1 MKINWKG
8 ILFWSNQFYG
18 ICAVLMAM
26 ESSMYLLNKLPSY
39 PILLLIHLLTVIYY
53 THAYIMEQ
61 KEGHPNERTVW
72 YIKNK
77 KFIYSSQVV
86 FTLCCLYLSI
96 VPCKLIELLSTA
108 PISIL
113 IILSITI
120 LFCSLYYI
128 PHFIYKKN
136 IRKLGIIK
144 SISIAWVWTVAC
156 CIIPIWMMGGYNLIA
171 TSFIFWIHFA
181 QLFLFILILAILFDI
196 KDIERDQDD
205 AVSTIVI
212 RIGKN
217 KLINSIITPILI
229 VYGFAVTL
237 EWKMANLSFTFLG
250 MQMILLVLV
259 YIVSKKVISIYSI
272 FKNILLIDGLMIIK
286 AILSIIVIKW

>member
-1 MKINWKG
+1 
-8 ILFWSNQFYG
+8 
-18 ICAVLMAM
+18 
-26 ESSMYLLNKLPSY
+26 
-39 PILLLIHLLTVIYY
+39 
-53 THAYIMEQ
+53 
-61 KEGHPNERTVW
+61 
-72 YIKNK
+72 
-77 KFIYSSQVV
+77 
-86 FTLCCLYLSI
+86 
-96 VPCKLIELLSTA
+96 
-108 PISIL
+108 
-113 IILSITI
+113 
-120 LFCSLYYI
+120 
-128 PHFIYKKN
+128 
-136 IRKLGIIK
+136 
-144 SISIAWVWTVAC
+144 
-156 CIIPIWMMGGYNLIA
+156 MMGGYNLIA